1 MSLLLQPRQT
11 SRRTDTDGHVSCC
24 CSRCWDFVYQLLLM
38 SMPMSMPQILT
49 FPEIMMFTDF
59 AESGLV
65 LKARPM

>member
-1 MSLLLQPRQT
+1 L
-11 SRRTDTDGHVSCC
+11 
-24 CSRCWDFVYQLLLM
+24 DFVYQLLLM